1 MALKYRAE
9 IDGLR
14 FVAVALVLLAH
25 LDIGAFSGGFV
36 GVDVFFVISGYL
48 ITGIVAKEV
57 RQGTFSFGSFYQ
69 RRVIR
74 LAPAYFLV
82 LLATSMLAGIYM
94 LPAELVDYSRS
105 VIYSTLFAANFYMWD
120 AVGGYFGSGA
130 DTTPLLHLWS
140 LAVEEQF
147 YLVWPTLLLLAV
159 AGFPRRLLLVVIAIT
174 LAALMVSHWG
184 ALHYKA
190 ATYYL
195 MPTRAFE
202 LLLGAA
208 LVLLPVSWL
217 SRINGVVASALVL
230 FGLLLIGYG
239 AAAFGDET
247 VFPGLNA
254 LFPCVGTLLVILFS
268 GPREPVS
275 RLLLS
280 NPVSVFLGKVSY
292 PAYLWHWPV
301 IAFLNL
307 QLVPLTL
314 PVSVAVFLGTFL
326 LAALTYL
333 YVEKPFVVLRSASWK
348 KVVGYLF
355 VLPAVFMIAIAI
367 VTIHFRGFPGLVDS
381 RLAVMVEA
389 VSTPAH
395 QVREGCIEGPVASPL
410 GRDKCGI
417 GVDKGAVDALLVGDS
432 HANHFS
438 GFVDV
443 LLSEANVR
451 GYEITQSRTPLMLD
465 VDFYYQQDGDW
476 VRYDAFSERN
486 SYLEN
491 TLLPEGFKYVILGG
505 SFSRYMNKGMFAPQ
519 GQPLVADLE
528 ESNQVF
534 AVSMAKTLDRILEQ
548 GSIPVII
555 KGTPYFSDDISS
567 CALNNLRFS
576 LDQDCRMTR
585 DDYLEDYQRW
595 SALLADLK
603 LRFPEIIIIDPASV
617 MCDADYC
624 YSEMNGL
631 PLYRDAGHLNYP
643 GSEFVG
649 RMYLEKFE
657 NPFSLEVGK
666 VAD

>member
-25 LDIGAFSGGFV
+25 LDIAFFSGGFV

-48 ITGIVAKEV
+48 ITGIVAKEI

-82 LLATSMLAGIYM
+82 LVATSMLAGMYM

-105 VIYSTLFAANFYMWD
+105 VIYSTLFAANFYMWN
-120 AVGGYFGSGA
+120 AVGGYFGAGA
-130 DTTPLLHLWS
+130 DTIPLLHLWS

-147 YLVWPTLLLLAV
+147 YLVWPTLLLIVATGRRHLLLAV
-159 AGFPRRLLLVVIAIT
+159 IVIT
-174 LAALMVSHWG
+174 LVALVVSHWG

-202 LLLGAA
+202 LLLGAV
-208 LVLLPVSWL
+208 LVLLPVRWL
-217 SRINGVVASALVL
+217 SKVNGAVSSALVL
-230 FGLLLIGYG
+230 LGLLLIGY
-239 AAAFGDET
+239 AAVAFGDET

-268 GPREPVS
+268 GTGEPVS
-275 RLLLS
+275 RWLLS

-292 PAYLWHWPV
+292 PAYLWHWPL

-314 PVSVAVFLGTFL
+314 SVSVAVFLGTFL

-333 YVEKPFVVLRSASWK
+333 YVEKPFVALRSASWK

-355 VLPAVFMIAIAI
+355 VLPAAFMIAVAV
-367 VTIHFRGFPGLVDS
+367 VTIHFRGFPGLVDP

-389 VSTPAH
+389 ISTPAH
-395 QVREGCIEGPVASPL
+395 QVRDGCIEGSVTSPL
-410 GRDKCGI
+410 GRDECGL
-417 GVDKGAVDALLVGDS
+417 GAEKESVDALLVGDS

-438 GFVDV
+438 GLVDV
-443 LLSEANVR
+443 LLSDAKLR
-451 GYEITQSRTPLMLD
+451 GYEVTQSRTPLMLG

-476 VRYDAFSERN
+476 VRYGVFPERN
-486 SYLEN
+486 SYIEN
-491 TLLPEGFKYVILGG
+491 TLLPEGFGYVILGG
-505 SFSRYMNKGMFAPQ
+505 SFSRYMNNGMFVPQ
-519 GQPLVADLE
+519 GAPFAPNLE

-534 AVSMAKTLDRILEQ
+534 ATSMARTLERILEQ

-555 KGTPYFSDDISS
+555 KGSPYFPSDISS
-567 CALNNLRFS
+567 CALNNLRFGRAE
-576 LDQDCRMTR
+576 DCRMIR
-585 DDYLEDYQRW
+585 SDYQEDYKRW
-595 SALLADLK
+595 SALLSDLK
-603 LRFPEIIIIDPASV
+603 LRFPEMIIIDPAGV
-617 MCDADYC
+617 MCDENYC
-624 YSEMNGL
+624 YSEMKGL

-649 RMYLEKFE
+649 RMYLERFE
-657 NPFSLEVGK
+657 NPFYRDPGK
-666 VAD
+666 LGD